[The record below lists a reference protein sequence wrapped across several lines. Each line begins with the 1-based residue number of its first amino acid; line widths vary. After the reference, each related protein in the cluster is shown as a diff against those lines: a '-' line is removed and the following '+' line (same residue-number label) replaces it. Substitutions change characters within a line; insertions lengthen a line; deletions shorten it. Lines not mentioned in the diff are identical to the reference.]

1 MCEAKSA
8 NQVKNMSTEEKGA
21 SAPIN
26 ESATPTSAGST
37 VAGATGA
44 ASVKTVKV
52 VLPLTSEQ
60 RLEALRKGLQ
70 VERQGLVIQVPIT
83 SQALDGVDADGE
95 GYLKRSENFNVKLDY
110 TAFVLAGKT
119 VDDAYTDYL
128 KRLAEYKQKKAEE
141 EQKQKE
147 EQRKLAE
154 KQAIIKQAILAKFPN
169 VTVDEEN
176 KWGYERLTVSYTS
189 GKTNDKMDIYINDT
203 ITVERALNYVQELVK
218 SVEEREEKRKKK
230 EAKKQAEEREKAEWI
245 QAHGSQHLR
254 EAFAR
259 GYDCQRMYILERV
272 AQELPGYEVYQFDG
286 RDEWELYDRSCPSV
300 EALEEVKRL
309 EAQGY
314 HPVVKW
320 AKLAPSYEDDGGE
333 AEIVYL
339 EDYHG
344 YEVYKIIHFEE
355 EDDDC

>member
-1 MCEAKSA
+1 
-8 NQVKNMSTEEKGA
+8 
-21 SAPIN
+21 
-26 ESATPTSAGST
+26 
-37 VAGATGA
+37 
-44 ASVKTVKV
+44 
-52 VLPLTSEQ
+52 
-60 RLEALRKGLQ
+60 LQ
-70 VERQGLVIQVPIT
+70 GI
-83 SQALDGVDADGE
+83 DADGQ
-95 GYLKRSENFNVKLDY
+95 GYLRQSENYNVKLDY
-110 TAFVLAGKT
+110 TAFILQGKT
-119 VDDAYTDYL
+119 VDEAYADYL
-128 KRLAEYKQKKAEE
+128 QRLAEYKQKKEE
-141 EQKQKE
+141 EE
-147 EQRKLAE
+147 RELAE
-154 KQAIIKQAILAKFPN
+154 KKATIKQAIAKQFPLVKVKGEDDGGNDVLN
-169 VTVDEEN
+169 V
-176 KWGYERLTVSYTS
+176 YYTS
-189 GKTNDKMDIYINDT
+189 GNTSDRVDIYVAT
-203 ITVERALNYVQELVK
+203 VTVEQALNYVQELVK

-230 EAKKQAEEREKAEWI
+230 EAKKEAEEREKAEWI
-245 QAHGSQHLR
+245 KTHGSQHLK

-286 RDEWELYDRSCPSV
+286 RDEWELYNRSCPSP

-333 AEIVYL
+333 AEIVYI

>member
-1 MCEAKSA
+1 
-8 NQVKNMSTEEKGA
+8 MSTEQKGA
-21 SAPIN
+21 SAPMGS
-26 ESATPTSAGST
+26 SATPASAGST

-44 ASVKTVKV
+44 ATVQTVKV

-60 RLEALRKGLQ
+60 RLEAMRKGLQ
-70 VERQGLVIQVPIT
+70 VERSGLVVQVPIT
-83 SQALDGVDADGE
+83 SQALDGVEADGE
-95 GYLKRSENFNVKLDY
+95 GYLKRSANINVKLDY
-110 TAFVLAGKT
+110 TSFVLRGQS

-128 KRLAEYKQKKAEE
+128 QRLAEYKQKKEE
-141 EQKQKE
+141 EERKQKE
-147 EQRKLAE
+147 EAEKLAE
-154 KQAIIKQAILAKFPN
+154 KKAIIKQAILKFPN
-169 VTVDEEN
+169 VKVDEDN
-176 KWGYERLTVSYTS
+176 RWGYERLTVSYTS

-203 ITVERALNYVQELVK
+203 ITVERALNYVQELIK
-218 SVEEREEKRKKK
+218 SVEEREEERKRK
-230 EAKKQAEEREKAEWI
+230 EAKKEAEEREKAEWI

-254 EAFAR
+254 EAFTR

-286 RDEWELYDRSCPSV
+286 RDEWELYPRSCPSV
-300 EALEEVKRL
+300 EALEEVKRM
-309 EAQGY
+309 EAQGF

-320 AKLAPSYEDDGGE
+320 AKLSESDEDDGGE

-344 YEVYKIIHFEE
+344 YETYKIIHFEE